1 MTDLLEPHVH
11 RLLCLDTF
19 LTQTVFTSER
29 NPLSGWER
37 VLASGNNLLHKQ
49 RITEVAFYQ
58 GENIDCHGQT
68 ENISRLSH
76 AKIQHSLS
84 PRAREAFLME
94 GVAKS

>member
-29 NPLSGWER
+29 NPLSGWEW
-37 VLASGNNLLHKQ
+37 VLASGNISLSAYDSI
-49 RITEVAFYQ
+49 ITEK
-58 GENIDCHGQT
+58 
-68 ENISRLSH
+68 ISIVMVRL
-76 AKIQHSLS
+76 KISPAYPTQKSSTLSLS